1 MPEMD
6 GFKDGLPS
14 WADLASPDPDE
25 SASFYGELLG
35 VETTEADEEMG
46 GYRMFLQRDR
56 QVAGLMQTQENQPP
70 SWTTYINVSDADEVT
85 DKVKDAG
92 GDVMVEP
99 MDIRQ
104 YGRLAV
110 YSDPTGAVFGIWQPG
125 ENKGAGIV
133 SEPGSVA
140 WHQVNT
146 RDPEKALE
154 FYSEVFGWDSDKV
167 DTGGADY
174 WQLTKDDTNV
184 GGLFKMGDDFPDD
197 VPAHWIVYFAV
208 EDADAATEKAREKG
222 ASVRAEPFDNE
233 AGRFAVLQDPH
244 GAAFALINQGGGSVA
259 GGQAEEESEQDSE
272 GDSQGDSDEESAQEE
287 SEKD

>member
-14 WADLASPDPDE
+14 WADLVSPDPDE

-46 GYRMFLQRDR
+46 GYRMFLQGDHP
-56 QVAGLMQTQENQPP
+56 VAGLMQTQENQPP

-92 GDVMVEP
+92 GDVMLDP
-99 MDIRQ
+99 MDVRQ

-110 YSDPTGAVFGIWQPG
+110 FSDPTGAVFGVWQPG
-125 ENKGAGIV
+125 ENKGAGLV

-154 FYSEVFGWDSDKV
+154 FYSSVFGWESDKV

-174 WQLTKDDTNV
+174 WQLTSEGTNV
-184 GGLFKMGDDFPDD
+184 GGLFKMGDDFPED
-197 VPAHWIVYFAV
+197 VPAHWIVYWAV
-208 EDADAATEKAREKG
+208 EDADAATEKARENG

-259 GGQAEEESEQDSE
+259 GGQAEQESDEQDSE
-272 GDSQGDSDEESAQEE
+272 GDSGEESARKKSEE
-287 SEKD
+287 G

>member
-25 SASFYGELLG
+25 SASFYGDLLG
-35 VETTEADEEMG
+35 LQTTDADEEMG
-46 GYRMFLQRDR
+46 GYRLFLQGDH

-92 GDVMVEP
+92 GDVMLDP
-99 MDIRQ
+99 MDVRQ

-110 YSDPTGAVFGIWQPG
+110 FSDPTGAVFGVWQPG
-125 ENKGAGIV
+125 ENKGAGLV

-154 FYSEVFGWDSDKV
+154 FYSSVFGWESDKV

-174 WQLTKDDTNV
+174 WQLTSEGTNV
-184 GGLFKMGDDFPDD
+184 GGLFKMGDDFPED
-197 VPAHWIVYFAV
+197 VPAHWIVYWAV
-208 EDADAATEKAREKG
+208 EDADAATEKARENG

-259 GGQAEEESEQDSE
+259 GGDAEQESDEQDSE
-272 GDSQGDSDEESAQEE
+272 GDSGEESARKKSEE
-287 SEKD
+287 G